1 MPLKSQL
8 PCWCVIFLLFAQ
20 SVNAQEGYWLGWE
33 HPDHRERRWEMFETD
48 EKRAVGIDSILLGL
62 KAQGYLGADWEEE
75 FDRNDSL
82 KISLYYGPRVEFISL
97 RYHNIPLDLINK
109 RALNQLSFDE
119 YNQLIDHLLKEME
132 NNGFPFSSVRLDSLN
147 LEGNQLTASLQ
158 LDQGPLIRWDSVRIL
173 SSSKTNPSYLQ
184 RLSGLEVG
192 GLFSQEA
199 LDRSAVRMSRLPYFE
214 LQAEPQVNFR
224 FQKAQP
230 NYFLRDRNANV
241 IDGIIG
247 LLPNENDP
255 GKVLIT
261 GQLDLQLYHLGGR
274 GRDVVL
280 KWQRFNE
287 LTQSLDLGFKESFV
301 FNSGI
306 DLRGEFSLLKQDSTF
321 IKRHVGLDVGFR
333 ANQYVYVSFFTKRQA
348 SDLLA
353 SFGFGNLTE
362 LPDFADFRWNEYGVG
377 IEADLLDQPF
387 FPRRGFL
394 LDFQFSAGN
403 KRLLQNTALPEDL
416 YSGLTLNSPQ
426 YAMQLEMEKHIYF
439 KPYWG
444 AFLRSA
450 SGWIRNQNLFLNDLF
465 RAGGLKSIRG
475 FNENYFFASAYSYLN
490 LEQRLFFDRES
501 YLLIFADAGILE
513 NPYFAKKTDR
523 PFAVGAGLNLDTGTG
538 LFRFI
543 YAVGKS
549 AEQPFSLSFSKIHFG
564 YLARF

>member
-1 MPLKSQL
+1 MIS
-8 PCWCVIFLLFAQ
+8 CCVIFLLFAK
-20 SVNAQEGYWLGWE
+20 SAFAQEGYWLGWE
-33 HPDHRERRWEMFETD
+33 EKDQEEIYWEIFEAD
-48 EKRAVGIDSILLGL
+48 EQRNTKIDSLIAGL
-62 KAQGYLGADWEEE
+62 KTQGYLGADWEEE
-75 FDRNDSL
+75 YDRNDSL
-82 KISLYYGPRVEFISL
+82 KISFYYGPKVEYLSLRNQNVPVDFLKGTGINQISL
-97 RYHNIPLDLINK
+97 ED
-109 RALNQLSFDE
+109 
-119 YNQLIDHLLKEME
+119 YNELVKKILGEME
-132 NNGFPFSSVRLDSLN
+132 NNGFPFSSLRLDSLVLEEN
-147 LEGNQLTASLQ
+147 RLEGSLH
-158 LDQGPLIRWDSVRIL
+158 LDRGPEILWDSVRIA
-173 SSSKTNPSYLQ
+173 SSSKTNPNYLQ
-184 RLSGLEVG
+184 RLSGLEVDQP
-192 GLFSQEA
+192 FSQEQ
-199 LDRSAVRMSRLPYFE
+199 LDRSAIRMSRLPYFE
-214 LQAEPQVNFR
+214 LQAAPQVSFR
-224 FQKAQP
+224 LQKAQP
-230 NYFLRDRNANV
+230 NFLLRDRNANV

-306 DLRGEFSLLKQDSTF
+306 DLRGEFSLLKQDTTF

-333 ANQYVYVSFFTKRQA
+333 ANQNVYVRFFTKRQA

-353 SFGFGNLTE
+353 SSGFGDLTE
-362 LPDFADFRWNEYGVG
+362 LPDFADLRWNEYGIG
-377 IEADLLDQPF
+377 IEADLLDQPV

-394 LDFQFSAGN
+394 VDFQFSAGN

-416 YSGLTLNSPQ
+416 YTGLTLNTPQ
-426 YAMQLEMEKHIYF
+426 YALQLEMEKHIYF

-450 SGWIRNQNLFLNDLF
+450 SGWIQNQNLFLNDLF
-465 RAGGLKSIRG
+465 RAGGLRSIRG

-513 NPYFAKKTDR
+513 NPYFAEKIDK